1 MAPLT
6 RGVITAFDAEAG
18 LGSVRADGGQLYPFH
33 CTQIAD
39 GSRQIDEAAK
49 VEFEV
54 VAGHGGQWEA
64 AALRPCGG

>member
-1 MAPLT
+1 MARLM
-6 RGVITAFDAEAG
+6 RGVITAFDAESG
-18 LGSVRADGGQLYPFH
+18 LGSVRTDSGQPYPFH

-64 AALRPCGG
+64 ATLRPCAG